1 MTVRGKKRTANRSR
15 VAKAKYVVETHCT
28 NGNVFL
34 HGPFNSKTGAEDYIE
49 EAKHE
54 EFTRIQPFG
63 TNAGEYKVRAIMHP
77 DKWTSLNG

>member
-34 HGPFNSKTGAEDYIE
+34 HGPFNSRTLSEDYIVNCE
-49 EAKHE
+49 LE
-54 EFTRIQPFG
+54 EFADLQTTHKI
-63 TNAGEYKVRAIMHP
+63 RAIMHP
-77 DKWTSLNG
+77 DKWTTMVG